1 MDPKKQTAY
10 VLLRLLDA
18 FNNAMSW
25 FSGKIDGASDFRDKD
40 FGEWKLASQEAEFF
54 SGGHAL
60 FDLLMSVNLW
70 QPNPPITLLTHTTDF
85 LAEISPVTPPDTGMG
100 QLAATSG
107 AISDVERQF
116 VYQTNDAADVRRC
129 SFNRSGDQLSEVGTR
144 RVAPSVIG
152 PFDIQE
158 RLSQDKL
165 QFRRIKIAN
174 AFQANEK
181 EGPRT
186 NLTYLEEAYY
196 FVPIQLGLQQQSEYP
211 TAALDWFRTTY
222 DYGASKASR
231 KIYYGLAKEHSEPAG
246 YQRAENWLLDPLN
259 PHEIPR
265 RDKYTHFTLL
275 TIVRRMLDYA
285 DTKFTRDDSESD
297 ERARLLYLTT
307 LQLLNSDEL
316 RQSPG
321 GCADLIGQINIRVG
335 HPVLQAIVSAMRY
348 ELAGIGN
355 TLTLS
360 NLIDEVKAKLG
371 AEEPWNERI
380 AQAHQ
385 LVVDAK
391 NAFPPPPTLQK
402 VVEGKAVNAGAN
414 SRHAD
419 DRAGPCGSRRTR
431 RNIESERLRA
441 HRVADI
447 GDRRRGLRPGQAD
460 DALAASAIGAA
471 GDSDRHAVNVA
482 QGLSRP
488 YARQR
493 ARAKAYRTARATST
507 CEPCLGG

>member
-1 MDPKKQTAY
+1 LAERCRRSQPQDFVPPLGSFNEWGKVSFYDVWAMDPKKQTAY

-54 SGGHAL
+54 SGGHTL

-70 QPNPPITLLTHTTDF
+70 QPNPSITLLTHTTDF

-196 FVPIQLGLQQQSEYP
+196 FVPIQLGLQLQSEYP

-222 DYGASKASR
+222 DYGASKANR
-231 KIYYGLAKEHSEPAG
+231 KIYYGLAKEHSGPAG
-246 YQRAENWLLDPLN
+246 YQRAESWLLDPLN

-275 TIVRRMLDYA
+275 TIVRCMLDYA
-285 DTKFTRDDSESD
+285 DTEFTRDDSESD

-321 GCADLIGQINIRVG
+321 
-335 HPVLQAIVSAMRY
+335 P
-348 ELAGIGN
+348 
-355 TLTLS
+355 
-360 NLIDEVKAKLG
+360 
-371 AEEPWNERI
+371 
-380 AQAHQ
+380 
-385 LVVDAK
+385 
-391 NAFPPPPTLQK
+391 
-402 VVEGKAVNAGAN
+402 
-414 SRHAD
+414 
-419 DRAGPCGSRRTR
+419 
-431 RNIESERLRA
+431 
-441 HRVADI
+441 
-447 GDRRRGLRPGQAD
+447 
-460 DALAASAIGAA
+460 
-471 GDSDRHAVNVA
+471 
-482 QGLSRP
+482 SRP
-488 YARQR
+488 LR
-493 ARAKAYRTARATST
+493 
-507 CEPCLGG
+507 EPSNAPEH